1 MKKAQFD
8 FEPQLTTDE
17 GGVLHICFEA
27 EVKVIPVDNMHGGD
41 TEAETRNIY
50 EAYSVRLERPITYE
64 RVVAAIVNAEYSSD
78 QMQAIINNYLLDAD
92 NTEHEA
98 EFTAMQ
104 EWRTL
109 AKKVAHEVIIA
120 TDGGTDC
127 EEFGIA

>member
-27 EVKVIPVDNMHGGD
+27 EAKEITVNNMHGDD
-41 TEAETRNIY
+41 TEAETRTVY

-64 RVVAAIVNAEYSSD
+64 RVVSAIVNAEYSSD
-78 QMQAIINNYLLDAD
+78 QMQAIINNHLLDSTD
-92 NTEHEA
+92 NAEHEA

-120 TDGGTDC
+120 TGGGTD
-127 EEFGIA
+127 

>member
-27 EVKVIPVDNMHGGD
+27 EAKEITVDNMHGGCDD
-41 TEAETRNIY
+41 TEAETRTVY

-64 RVVAAIVNAEYSSD
+64 RVVSAIVNAEYSSD
-78 QMQAIINNYLLDAD
+78 QMQAVINNHLLDAD
-92 NTEHEA
+92 NAEHEA

-120 TDGGTDC
+120 TDGGTD
-127 EEFGIA
+127 

>member
-27 EVKVIPVDNMHGGD
+27 EAKEITIDNMHGEGD
-41 TEAETRNIY
+41 DAEAETRTIY
-50 EAYSVRLERPITYE
+50 EAYSVRLERPVTYE

-78 QMQAIINNYLLDAD
+78 QMQAIINNHLFDSTD
-92 NTEHEA
+92 TEHEA
-98 EFTAMQ
+98 QYTAMQ

-127 EEFGIA
+127 GV